1 MFYIATYSRTQNF
14 LLFGSCSDYLVN
26 LKDVCL
32 LQYLQLYQYVL
43 ADLETFELAGQS
55 NQYSKKATGRIMDE
69 SWFNARHG
77 QETFLFYKS
86 MLIHSW
92 AHPTSCAIGKG
103 ILLLG
108 VKCLGCEADLS
119 PPSNAEL
126 NGWSH
131 TSTPPYAF
139 IPKAAYF

>member
-1 MFYIATYSRTQNF
+1 MVQCQAQA
-14 LLFGSCSDYLVN
+14 
-26 LKDVCL
+26 KDFSL
-32 LQYLQLYQYVL
+32 LQ
-43 ADLETFELAGQS
+43 
-55 NQYSKKATGRIMDE
+55 K
-69 SWFNARHG
+69 
-77 QETFLFYKS
+77 
-86 MLIHSW
+86 
-92 AHPTSCAIGKG
+92 HPDSLLGPPASYAMGNG

-108 VKCLGCEADLS
+108 VKCLGCKADSS